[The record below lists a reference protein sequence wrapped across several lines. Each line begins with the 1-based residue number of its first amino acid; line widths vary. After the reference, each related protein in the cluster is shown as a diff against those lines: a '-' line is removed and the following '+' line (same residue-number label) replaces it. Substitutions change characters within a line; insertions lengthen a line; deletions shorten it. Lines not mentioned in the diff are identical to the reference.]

1 MAGSAMELKRKILDK
16 IEAEMKKI
24 GMSQGELGRQ
34 LGVKR
39 TDVNRYLRG
48 TNTAVSLERVIEM
61 AETVGLEIDVKINKK
76 RAGGK

>member
-1 MAGSAMELKRKILDK
+1 MAGSAVELKRKILDK

-48 TNTAVSLERVIEM
+48 TNTAVSLERLIEM
-61 AETVGLEIDVKINKK
+61 AKTVGLEIDVTIKRKK
-76 RAGGK
+76 E